1 MDRTPHLYRV
11 VIDDVLNT
19 IKLDLLKYGCD
30 EETVALKLNKLQ
42 QVRRWKGSRE
52 GQRQE

>member
-30 EETVALKLNKLQ
+30 EETVAIKLNKLQ
-42 QVRRWKGSRE
+42 QV
-52 GQRQE
+52 QRDEQS